1 MLNPGQKMVMRGG
14 MMIPEGLVT
23 PQNSMIP
30 NRMEEDKK
38 TKSKPLGVKPLS
50 QRMSVA
56 YDNIV
61 KEKEEKDLSPKYV
74 VALGKLVLEIE
85 QVKNNLQFITQEI
98 RTANKKI
105 QELDDQELK
114 LLEDEKDRLT
124 ALGASFRGFRR
135 RLGGITALLAGKQFL
150 EGDISGGIQNATIAV
165 GALLPDIV
173 RLTSG
178 VVLGGMLRGGGR
190 GVVAPRGGGRGSLL
204 PLLLGGGGLLGLGS
218 FLGSRG
224 SGDQRRFEFTK
235 RGAFPQLLSQND
247 VKRFRLT
254 TDKFDNILSN
264 VNNNKLNI
272 TTSPFTAGMEE
283 DVEIPEGVGKT
294 FGDDFEKI
302 LNFLGIDAETETDK
316 NVDQSIEEKGPEETV
331 DLLKSEQENKK
342 KERNAF
348 QNFFFGTIMGEDAEY
363 EKQIERIEP
372 LLLNSLPQDVT
383 SEDLA
388 FLDDTMGEALNIFN
402 IGDDDDGE
410 ENKMEGVKY
419 APQSVASSNISVN
432 PEFSDNSKISYILQY
447 GGGAVV

>member
-74 VALGKLVLEIE
+74 VALGKLVLEVE
-85 QVKNNLQFITQEI
+85 QVKNNLQSIAQEVQASN
-98 RTANKKI
+98 RKKK
-105 QELDDQELK
+105 ELDDQELK

-135 RLGGITALLAGKQFL
+135 RLAGFTALLAGKEFL
-150 EGDISGGIQNATIAV
+150 EGDIGGGIQNATIAV

-224 SGDQRRFEFTK
+224 GGDQRRFELTK
-235 RGAFPQLLSQND
+235 REAFPQLLSQND
-247 VKRFRLT
+247 VKRFRVT
-254 TDKFDNILSN
+254 TDRFDNILSN

-272 TTSPFTAGMEE
+272 TTSPFTAGVEE
-283 DVEIPEGVGKT
+283 DAKLPPTVGES
-294 FGDDFEKI
+294 FGDDKDKI
-302 LNFLGIDAETETDK
+302 LNFLGVGDKEEPDGEETESLNTD
-316 NVDQSIEEKGPEETV
+316 NIESEFQDPFVDNYMNMFDIQ
-331 DLLKSEQENKK
+331 
-342 KERNAF
+342 
-348 QNFFFGTIMGEDAEY
+348 
-363 EKQIERIEP
+363 P
-372 LLLNSLPQDVT
+372 LFINSLPQDVT

-388 FLDDTMGEALNIFN
+388 FLDDTMGEDVNIFN

-419 APQSVASSNISVN
+419 APQLVSSSNISVN

>member
-1 MLNPGQKMVMRGG
+1 MLNPGQKMVMIGG

-30 NRMEEDKK
+30 NRIKEDEK

-50 QRMSVA
+50 QRMSIA

-61 KEKEEKDLSPKYV
+61 NNEKEGKELSPKYV

-85 QVKNNLQFITQEI
+85 QVKNNLQSIAQEVQASN
-98 RTANKKI
+98 RKI
-105 QELDDQELK
+105 KELDDQELK

-135 RLGGITALLAGKQFL
+135 RLGGITALIAGKQFL
-150 EGDISGGIQNATIAV
+150 EGDISGGIQNASIAV

-178 VVLGGMLRGGGR
+178 VVLGGMLRGGGGR

-224 SGDQRRFEFTK
+224 SGDQRRFELTK
-235 RGAFPQLLSQND
+235 REAFPQLLSQND
-247 VKRFRLT
+247 VRRFRLT
-254 TDKFDNILSN
+254 TDRFDNILSN

-272 TTSPFTAGMEE
+272 TTSPFTSGVVE
-283 DVEIPEGVGKT
+283 DVKLPPTVGESV
-294 FGDDFEKI
+294 GDDKDKI
-302 LNFLGIDAETETDK
+302 LNFLGVGDKEESDEEETESLKTD
-316 NVDQSIEEKGPEETV
+316 N
-331 DLLKSEQENKK
+331 
-342 KERNAF
+342 
-348 QNFFFGTIMGEDAEY
+348 
-363 EKQIERIEP
+363 IERESDSFVDNYMNMFDIQP
-372 LLLNSLPQDVT
+372 LFLNSLPQDLT
-383 SEDLA
+383 NDDLA
-388 FLDDTMGEALNIFN
+388 FLDDDTMGENINVFDFG
-402 IGDDDDGE
+402 GDDDGQN
-410 ENKMEGVKY
+410 NKMEGVKY
-419 APQSVASSNISVN
+419 SPQLVSSSNISVN

>member
-1 MLNPGQKMVMRGG
+1 MLNPGQKMVMIGG

-30 NRMEEDKK
+30 NRMKEDEK
-38 TKSKPLGVKPLS
+38 TKPKPLGVKPLS
-50 QRMSVA
+50 QRMSIA

-61 KEKEEKDLSPKYV
+61 NNEKEGKELSPKYV
-74 VALGKLVLEIE
+74 VALGKLALEIE
-85 QVKNNLQFITQEI
+85 QVKNNLQSIAQEVQ
-98 RTANKKI
+98 ASNSKKK
-105 QELDDQELK
+105 ELDDQELK

-135 RLGGITALLAGKQFL
+135 RLGGITALIAGKQFL
-150 EGDISGGIQNATIAV
+150 EGDISGGIQNASIAV

-224 SGDQRRFEFTK
+224 SGDQRRFELTK
-235 RGAFPQLLSQND
+235 REAFPQLLSQND
-247 VKRFRLT
+247 VRRFRLT
-254 TDKFDNILSN
+254 TDRFDNILSN

-272 TTSPFTAGMEE
+272 TTSPFTSGVAE
-283 DVEIPEGVGKT
+283 DVKLPPTVGESI
-294 FGDDFEKI
+294 GDDKDKI
-302 LNFLGIDAETETDK
+302 LNFLGVGDKEESDEEETESLKTD
-316 NVDQSIEEKGPEETV
+316 N
-331 DLLKSEQENKK
+331 
-342 KERNAF
+342 
-348 QNFFFGTIMGEDAEY
+348 
-363 EKQIERIEP
+363 IERESDSFVDNYMNMFDIQP
-372 LLLNSLPQDVT
+372 LFLNSLPQDLT
-383 SEDLA
+383 NDDLA
-388 FLDDTMGEALNIFN
+388 FLDDDTMGENINVFDFG
-402 IGDDDDGE
+402 GDDDGQN
-410 ENKMEGVKY
+410 NKMEGVKY
-419 APQSVASSNISVN
+419 SPQLVSSSNISVN

>member
-74 VALGKLVLEIE
+74 VALGKLVLEVE

-135 RLGGITALLAGKQFL
+135 KLGGITALLAGKQFL
-150 EGDISGGIQNATIAV
+150 EGDISGGIQNASIAV

-224 SGDQRRFEFTK
+224 GGDQRRFELTK
-235 RGAFPQLLSQND
+235 REAFPQLLSQND
-247 VKRFRLT
+247 VKRFRVT
-254 TDKFDNILSN
+254 TDRFDNILSN

-272 TTSPFTAGMEE
+272 TTSPFTAGVEE
-283 DVEIPEGVGKT
+283 DAKLPPTVGES
-294 FGDDFEKI
+294 FGDDKDKI
-302 LNFLGIDAETETDK
+302 LNFLGIGDK
-316 NVDQSIEEKGPEETV
+316 EESDEEKTESLNTDNIESEFQDPFV
-331 DLLKSEQENKK
+331 DNYMNMFDIQ
-342 KERNAF
+342 
-348 QNFFFGTIMGEDAEY
+348 
-363 EKQIERIEP
+363 P
-372 LLLNSLPQDVT
+372 LFINSLPPDVT

-388 FLDDTMGEALNIFN
+388 FLDDTMGEDVNIFN
-402 IGDDDDGE
+402 IGDDDGE

-419 APQSVASSNISVN
+419 APQLVSSSNISVN

>member
-30 NRMEEDKK
+30 NRMEEDEK

-74 VALGKLVLEIE
+74 VALGKLVLEVE
-85 QVKNNLQFITQEI
+85 QVKNNLQSIAQEVQASN
-98 RTANKKI
+98 RKKK
-105 QELDDQELK
+105 ELDDQELK

-135 RLGGITALLAGKQFL
+135 RLAGFTALLAGKEFL
-150 EGDISGGIQNATIAV
+150 EGDIGGGIQNATIAV

-224 SGDQRRFEFTK
+224 GGDQRRFELTK
-235 RGAFPQLLSQND
+235 REAFPQLLSQND
-247 VKRFRLT
+247 VKRFRVT
-254 TDKFDNILSN
+254 TDRFDNILSN

-272 TTSPFTAGMEE
+272 TTSPFTAGVEE
-283 DVEIPEGVGKT
+283 DAKLPPTVGES
-294 FGDDFEKI
+294 FGDDKDKI
-302 LNFLGIDAETETDK
+302 LNFLGVGDK
-316 NVDQSIEEKGPEETV
+316 EESDEEKTESLNT
-331 DLLKSEQENKK
+331 DN
-342 KERNAF
+342 
-348 QNFFFGTIMGEDAEY
+348 
-363 EKQIERIEP
+363 IEREFQDPFVDNYMNMFDIQP
-372 LLLNSLPQDVT
+372 LFINSLPQDVT

-388 FLDDTMGEALNIFN
+388 FLDDTMGEDVNIFN

-419 APQSVASSNISVN
+419 APQLVSSSNISVN

>member
-1 MLNPGQKMVMRGG
+1 MLNPGQKMVMIGG

-30 NRMEEDKK
+30 NRIKEDEK
-38 TKSKPLGVKPLS
+38 TKPKPLGVKPLS
-50 QRMSVA
+50 QRMSIA

-61 KEKEEKDLSPKYV
+61 NNEKEGKELSPKYV
-74 VALGKLVLEIE
+74 VALGKLALEIE
-85 QVKNNLQFITQEI
+85 QVKNNLQSIAQEVQ
-98 RTANKKI
+98 ASNSKKK
-105 QELDDQELK
+105 ELDDQELK

-135 RLGGITALLAGKQFL
+135 RLGGITALIAGKQFL
-150 EGDISGGIQNATIAV
+150 EGDISGGIQNASIAV

-224 SGDQRRFEFTK
+224 SGDQRRFELTK
-235 RGAFPQLLSQND
+235 REAFPQLLSQND

-254 TDKFDNILSN
+254 TDRFDNILSN

-272 TTSPFTAGMEE
+272 TTSPFTSGVVE
-283 DVEIPEGVGKT
+283 DVKLPPTVGESI
-294 FGDDFEKI
+294 GDDKDKI
-302 LNFLGIDAETETDK
+302 LNFLDVDDKEESDEEETESLNTD
-316 NVDQSIEEKGPEETV
+316 N
-331 DLLKSEQENKK
+331 
-342 KERNAF
+342 
-348 QNFFFGTIMGEDAEY
+348 
-363 EKQIERIEP
+363 IERESDPFVDNYMNMFDIQP
-372 LLLNSLPQDVT
+372 LFLNSLPQDLT
-383 SEDLA
+383 NDDLA
-388 FLDDTMGEALNIFN
+388 FLDDDTMGENINVFDFG
-402 IGDDDDGE
+402 GDDDGQN
-410 ENKMEGVKY
+410 NKMEGVKY
-419 APQSVASSNISVN
+419 SPQLVSSSNISVN

>member
-1 MLNPGQKMVMRGG
+1 MLNPGQKMVMIGG

-30 NRMEEDKK
+30 NRMKEDEK
-38 TKSKPLGVKPLS
+38 TKPKPLGVKPLS
-50 QRMSVA
+50 QRMSIA

-61 KEKEEKDLSPKYV
+61 NNEKEGKELSPKYV
-74 VALGKLVLEIE
+74 VALGKLALEIE
-85 QVKNNLQFITQEI
+85 QVKNNLQSIAQEVQ
-98 RTANKKI
+98 ASNSKKK
-105 QELDDQELK
+105 ELDDQELK

-135 RLGGITALLAGKQFL
+135 RLGGITALIAGKQFL
-150 EGDISGGIQNATIAV
+150 EGDISGGIQNASIAV

-224 SGDQRRFEFTK
+224 SGDQRRFELTK
-235 RGAFPQLLSQND
+235 REAFPQLLSQND

-254 TDKFDNILSN
+254 TDRFDNILSN

-272 TTSPFTAGMEE
+272 TTSPFTSGVVE
-283 DVEIPEGVGKT
+283 DVELPPTVGESV
-294 FGDDFEKI
+294 GDDKDKI
-302 LNFLGIDAETETDK
+302 LNFLGVGDKEESDEEETESLNTD
-316 NVDQSIEEKGPEETV
+316 N
-331 DLLKSEQENKK
+331 
-342 KERNAF
+342 
-348 QNFFFGTIMGEDAEY
+348 
-363 EKQIERIEP
+363 IERESDPFVDNYMNMFDIQP
-372 LLLNSLPQDVT
+372 LFLNSLPQDLT
-383 SEDLA
+383 NDDLA
-388 FLDDTMGEALNIFN
+388 FLDDDTMGENINVFDFG
-402 IGDDDDGE
+402 GDDDGQN
-410 ENKMEGVKY
+410 NKMEGVKY
-419 APQSVASSNISVN
+419 SPQLVSSSNISVN

>member
-1 MLNPGQKMVMRGG
+1 MLNPGQKMVMIGG

-30 NRMEEDKK
+30 NRIKEDEK
-38 TKSKPLGVKPLS
+38 TKPKPLDVKPLS
-50 QRMSVA
+50 QKMSIA
-56 YDNIV
+56 YDNIANN
-61 KEKEEKDLSPKYV
+61 EKEEELSPKYV

-85 QVKNNLQFITQEI
+85 QVKNNLQSIAQEVQ
-98 RTANKKI
+98 ASNSKKK
-105 QELDDQELK
+105 ELDDQELK

-150 EGDISGGIQNATIAV
+150 EGDISGGIQNASIAV

-178 VVLGGMLRGGGR
+178 VVLGGMLRGGGGR

-224 SGDQRRFEFTK
+224 SGDQRRFELTK
-235 RGAFPQLLSQND
+235 REAFPQLLSQND

-254 TDKFDNILSN
+254 TDRFDNILSN

-272 TTSPFTAGMEE
+272 TTSPFTSGVVE
-283 DVEIPEGVGKT
+283 DVKLPPTVGESV
-294 FGDDFEKI
+294 GDDKDKI
-302 LNFLGIDAETETDK
+302 LNFLGVGDKEESDEEETESLNTD
-316 NVDQSIEEKGPEETV
+316 N
-331 DLLKSEQENKK
+331 
-342 KERNAF
+342 
-348 QNFFFGTIMGEDAEY
+348 
-363 EKQIERIEP
+363 IERESDTFVDNYMDMFDIQP
-372 LLLNSLPQDVT
+372 LFLNSLPQDLT
-383 SEDLA
+383 NDDLA
-388 FLDDTMGEALNIFN
+388 FLDDDTMGENINVFDFG
-402 IGDDDDGE
+402 GDDDGQN
-410 ENKMEGVKY
+410 NKMEGVKY
-419 APQSVASSNISVN
+419 SPQLVSSSNISVN

>member
-30 NRMEEDKK
+30 NRIKEDEK
-38 TKSKPLGVKPLS
+38 TKPKPLGVKPLS
-50 QRMSVA
+50 QKMSIA
-56 YDNIV
+56 YDNIANN
-61 KEKEEKDLSPKYV
+61 EKEEELSPKYV
-74 VALGKLVLEIE
+74 VALGKLALEIE
-85 QVKNNLQFITQEI
+85 QVKNNLQSIAQEVQASN
-98 RTANKKI
+98 RKKK
-105 QELDDQELK
+105 ELDDQELK

-135 RLGGITALLAGKQFL
+135 RLGGITALIAGKQFL
-150 EGDISGGIQNATIAV
+150 EGDISGGIQNASIAV

-224 SGDQRRFEFTK
+224 SGDQRRFELTK
-235 RGAFPQLLSQND
+235 REAFPQLLSQND
-247 VKRFRLT
+247 VRRFRLT
-254 TDKFDNILSN
+254 TDRFDNILSN

-272 TTSPFTAGMEE
+272 TTSPFASGVVEDVKLPPTAGES
-283 DVEIPEGVGKT
+283 I
-294 FGDDFEKI
+294 GDAKDKI
-302 LNFLGIDAETETDK
+302 LNFLDVDDKEESDEEETESLNTD
-316 NVDQSIEEKGPEETV
+316 N
-331 DLLKSEQENKK
+331 
-342 KERNAF
+342 
-348 QNFFFGTIMGEDAEY
+348 
-363 EKQIERIEP
+363 IERESDPFVDNYMKMFDIQP
-372 LLLNSLPQDVT
+372 LFLNSLPQDLT
-383 SEDLA
+383 NDDLA
-388 FLDDTMGEALNIFN
+388 FLDDDTMGENINVFDFG
-402 IGDDDDGE
+402 GDDDGQN
-410 ENKMEGVKY
+410 NKMEGVKY
-419 APQSVASSNISVN
+419 SPQLVSSSNISVN

>member
-1 MLNPGQKMVMRGG
+1 MLNPGQKMVMIGG

-30 NRMEEDKK
+30 NRIKEDEK
-38 TKSKPLGVKPLS
+38 TKPKPLGVKPLS
-50 QRMSVA
+50 QRMSIA

-61 KEKEEKDLSPKYV
+61 NNEKEGKELSPKYV

-85 QVKNNLQFITQEI
+85 QVKNNLQSIAQEVQ
-98 RTANKKI
+98 ASNSKKK
-105 QELDDQELK
+105 ELDDQELK

-135 RLGGITALLAGKQFL
+135 RLGGITALIAGKQFL
-150 EGDISGGIQNATIAV
+150 EGDISGGIQNASIAV

-178 VVLGGMLRGGGR
+178 VVLGGMLRGGGGR

-224 SGDQRRFEFTK
+224 SGDQRRFELTK
-235 RGAFPQLLSQND
+235 REAFPQLLSQND

-254 TDKFDNILSN
+254 TDRFDNILSN

-272 TTSPFTAGMEE
+272 TTSPFTSGVGE
-283 DVEIPEGVGKT
+283 DVKLPPTVGESI
-294 FGDDFEKI
+294 GDDKDKI
-302 LNFLGIDAETETDK
+302 LNFLGVGDKEESDEEETESLKTD
-316 NVDQSIEEKGPEETV
+316 N
-331 DLLKSEQENKK
+331 
-342 KERNAF
+342 
-348 QNFFFGTIMGEDAEY
+348 
-363 EKQIERIEP
+363 IERESDSFVDNYMNMFDIQP
-372 LLLNSLPQDVT
+372 LFLNSLPQDLT
-383 SEDLA
+383 NDDLA
-388 FLDDTMGEALNIFN
+388 FLDDDTMGENINVFDFG
-402 IGDDDDGE
+402 GDDDGQN
-410 ENKMEGVKY
+410 NKMEGVKY
-419 APQSVASSNISVN
+419 SPQLVSSSNISVN

>member
-38 TKSKPLGVKPLS
+38 TKSKPLGIKPLS

-135 RLGGITALLAGKQFL
+135 KLGGITALLAGKQFL
-150 EGDISGGIQNATIAV
+150 EGDISGGIQNASIAV

-224 SGDQRRFEFTK
+224 GGDQRRFELTK
-235 RGAFPQLLSQND
+235 REAFPQLLSQND
-247 VKRFRLT
+247 VKRFRVT
-254 TDKFDNILSN
+254 TDRFDNILSN
-264 VNNNKLNI
+264 VNNNKLNN
-272 TTSPFTAGMEE
+272 
-283 DVEIPEGVGKT
+283 
-294 FGDDFEKI
+294 KI
-302 LNFLGIDAETETDK
+302 ID
-316 NVDQSIEEKGPEETV
+316 II
-331 DLLKSEQENKK
+331 KS
-342 KERNAF
+342 
-348 QNFFFGTIMGEDAEY
+348 GY
-363 EKQIERIEP
+363 
-372 LLLNSLPQDVT
+372 
-383 SEDLA
+383 
-388 FLDDTMGEALNIFN
+388 
-402 IGDDDDGE
+402 
-410 ENKMEGVKY
+410 
-419 APQSVASSNISVN
+419 
-432 PEFSDNSKISYILQY
+432 
-447 GGGAVV
+447 

>member
-61 KEKEEKDLSPKYV
+61 KEKKEKDLSPKYV
-74 VALGKLVLEIE
+74 VALGKLVLEVE

-135 RLGGITALLAGKQFL
+135 KLGGITALLAGKQFL
-150 EGDISGGIQNATIAV
+150 EGDISGGIQNASIAV

-224 SGDQRRFEFTK
+224 GGDQRRFELTK
-235 RGAFPQLLSQND
+235 REAFPQLLSQND
-247 VKRFRLT
+247 VKRFRVT
-254 TDKFDNILSN
+254 TDRFDNILSN

-272 TTSPFTAGMEE
+272 TTSPFTAGVEE
-283 DVEIPEGVGKT
+283 DAKLPPTVGES
-294 FGDDFEKI
+294 FGDDKDKI
-302 LNFLGIDAETETDK
+302 LNFLGVGDKEEPDEEETESLNTD
-316 NVDQSIEEKGPEETV
+316 NI
-331 DLLKSEQENKK
+331 KSE
-342 KERNAF
+342 F
-348 QNFFFGTIMGEDAEY
+348 QDPFVDNYMNMFDI
-363 EKQIERIEP
+363 QP
-372 LLLNSLPQDVT
+372 LFINSLPPDVT

-388 FLDDTMGEALNIFN
+388 FLDDTMGEDVNIFN

-419 APQSVASSNISVN
+419 APQLVSSSNISVN

>member
-1 MLNPGQKMVMRGG
+1 MLNPGQKMVMIGG
-14 MMIPEGLVT
+14 MMIPEGLVI

-30 NRMEEDKK
+30 NRIKEDEK
-38 TKSKPLGVKPLS
+38 TKPKPLDVKPLS
-50 QRMSVA
+50 QKMSIA
-56 YDNIV
+56 YDNIANN
-61 KEKEEKDLSPKYV
+61 EKEEELSPKYV
-74 VALGKLVLEIE
+74 VALGKLALEIE
-85 QVKNNLQFITQEI
+85 QVKNNLQSIAQEVQASN
-98 RTANKKI
+98 RKKK
-105 QELDDQELK
+105 ELDDQELK

-150 EGDISGGIQNATIAV
+150 EGDISGGIQNASIAV

-224 SGDQRRFEFTK
+224 SGDQRRFELTK
-235 RGAFPQLLSQND
+235 REAFPQLLSQND

-254 TDKFDNILSN
+254 TDRFDNILSN

-272 TTSPFTAGMEE
+272 TTSPFASGVVE
-283 DVEIPEGVGKT
+283 DVKLPPTVGESI
-294 FGDDFEKI
+294 GDDKDKI
-302 LNFLGIDAETETDK
+302 LNFLDVDDKEESDEEETESLNTD
-316 NVDQSIEEKGPEETV
+316 N
-331 DLLKSEQENKK
+331 
-342 KERNAF
+342 
-348 QNFFFGTIMGEDAEY
+348 
-363 EKQIERIEP
+363 IERESDPFVDNYMNMFDIQP
-372 LLLNSLPQDVT
+372 LFLNSLPQDLT
-383 SEDLA
+383 NDDLA
-388 FLDDTMGEALNIFN
+388 FLDDDTMGENINVFDFG
-402 IGDDDDGE
+402 GDDDGQN
-410 ENKMEGVKY
+410 NKMEGVKY
-419 APQSVASSNISVN
+419 SPQLVSSSNISVN

>member
-74 VALGKLVLEIE
+74 VALGKLVLEVE

-135 RLGGITALLAGKQFL
+135 KLGGITALLAGKQFL
-150 EGDISGGIQNATIAV
+150 EGDIGGGIQNASIAV

-224 SGDQRRFEFTK
+224 GGDKRRFELTK
-235 RGAFPQLLSQND
+235 REAFPQLLSQND
-247 VKRFRLT
+247 VKRFRVT
-254 TDKFDNILSN
+254 TDRFDNILSN

-272 TTSPFTAGMEE
+272 TTSPFTAGVEE
-283 DVEIPEGVGKT
+283 DAKLPPTVGES
-294 FGDDFEKI
+294 FGDDKDKI
-302 LNFLGIDAETETDK
+302 LNFLGVGNKEEPDEEETESLNTD
-316 NVDQSIEEKGPEETV
+316 NIESEFQDPFVDNYMNMFDIQ
-331 DLLKSEQENKK
+331 
-342 KERNAF
+342 
-348 QNFFFGTIMGEDAEY
+348 
-363 EKQIERIEP
+363 P
-372 LLLNSLPQDVT
+372 LFINSLPPDVT

-388 FLDDTMGEALNIFN
+388 FLDDTMGEDVNIFN

-419 APQSVASSNISVN
+419 APQLVSSSNISVN

>member
-30 NRMEEDKK
+30 NRIKEDEK
-38 TKSKPLGVKPLS
+38 TKPKPLGVKPLS
-50 QRMSVA
+50 QKMSIA
-56 YDNIV
+56 YDNIANN
-61 KEKEEKDLSPKYV
+61 EKEEELSPKYV
-74 VALGKLVLEIE
+74 VALGKLALEIE
-85 QVKNNLQFITQEI
+85 QVKNNLQSIAQEVQASN
-98 RTANKKI
+98 RKKE
-105 QELDDQELK
+105 ELDDQELK

-135 RLGGITALLAGKQFL
+135 RLGGITALIAGKQFL
-150 EGDISGGIQNATIAV
+150 EGDISGGIQNASIAV

-224 SGDQRRFEFTK
+224 SGDQRRFELTK
-235 RGAFPQLLSQND
+235 REAFPQLLSQND
-247 VKRFRLT
+247 VRRFRLT
-254 TDKFDNILSN
+254 TDRFDNILSN

-272 TTSPFTAGMEE
+272 TTSPFASGVVEDVKLPPTAGES
-283 DVEIPEGVGKT
+283 I
-294 FGDDFEKI
+294 GDAKDKI
-302 LNFLGIDAETETDK
+302 LNFLDVDDKEESDEEETESLNTD
-316 NVDQSIEEKGPEETV
+316 N
-331 DLLKSEQENKK
+331 
-342 KERNAF
+342 
-348 QNFFFGTIMGEDAEY
+348 
-363 EKQIERIEP
+363 IERESDPFVDNYMKMFDIQP
-372 LLLNSLPQDVT
+372 LFLNSLPQDLT
-383 SEDLA
+383 NDDLA
-388 FLDDTMGEALNIFN
+388 FLDDDTMGENINVFDFG
-402 IGDDDDGE
+402 GDDDGQN
-410 ENKMEGVKY
+410 NKMEGVKY
-419 APQSVASSNISVN
+419 SPQLVSSSNISVN

>member
-30 NRMEEDKK
+30 NRMKEDEK
-38 TKSKPLGVKPLS
+38 TKPKPLGVKPLS
-50 QRMSVA
+50 QRMSIA
-56 YDNIV
+56 YDNIANNEKG
-61 KEKEEKDLSPKYV
+61 KELSPKYV
-74 VALGKLVLEIE
+74 VALGKLALEIE
-85 QVKNNLQFITQEI
+85 QVKNNLQSIAQEVQ
-98 RTANKKI
+98 ASNSKKK
-105 QELDDQELK
+105 ELDDQELK

-135 RLGGITALLAGKQFL
+135 RLGGITALIAGKQFL
-150 EGDISGGIQNATIAV
+150 EGDISGGIQNASIAV

-178 VVLGGMLRGGGR
+178 VVLGGMLRGGGGR

-224 SGDQRRFEFTK
+224 SGDQRRFELTK
-235 RGAFPQLLSQND
+235 REAFPQLLSQND

-254 TDKFDNILSN
+254 TDRFDNILSN

-272 TTSPFTAGMEE
+272 TTSPFTSGVAE
-283 DVEIPEGVGKT
+283 DVKLPPTVGESI
-294 FGDDFEKI
+294 GDDKDKI
-302 LNFLGIDAETETDK
+302 LNFLGVGDKEESDEEETESLNTD
-316 NVDQSIEEKGPEETV
+316 N
-331 DLLKSEQENKK
+331 
-342 KERNAF
+342 
-348 QNFFFGTIMGEDAEY
+348 
-363 EKQIERIEP
+363 IERESDPFVDNYMNMFDIQP
-372 LLLNSLPQDVT
+372 LFLNSLPQDLT
-383 SEDLA
+383 NDDLA
-388 FLDDTMGEALNIFN
+388 FLDDDTMGENINVFDFG
-402 IGDDDDGE
+402 GDDDGQN
-410 ENKMEGVKY
+410 NKMEGVKY
-419 APQSVASSNISVN
+419 SPQLVSSSNISVN